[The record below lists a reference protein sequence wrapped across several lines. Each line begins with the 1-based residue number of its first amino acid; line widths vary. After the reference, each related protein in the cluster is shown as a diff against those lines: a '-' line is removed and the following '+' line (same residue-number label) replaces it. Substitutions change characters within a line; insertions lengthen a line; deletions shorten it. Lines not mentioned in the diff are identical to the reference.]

1 MPSKNIPTIWAIG
14 DIQGCCNSLES
25 LLDHP
30 EIKEDPDAKFWFAG
44 DLINRGP
51 ASLRTLRTIMA
62 LGDRAVC
69 VLGNHDL
76 HLLSVYA
83 GIRRENKSDTID
95 EILKAEDVEEIIDW
109 LRHRPLTHYEHGY
122 LMVHAG
128 VLAKW
133 DVKKTVKLSE
143 EISEVLQSKHWKKYL
158 QKMYGNEPNRWRD
171 SLTGAK
177 RRRVIINALT
187 RMRMCYPDGSMEFGS
202 KDAPSLNKN
211 DNLLPWFELPN
222 RKAEKTTIIFGHWST
237 LGLMIRKNLIALDT
251 GCVWGG
257 KLSAIRLHDRKLIQI
272 ECEGKR
278 NKG

>member
-1 MPSKNIPTIWAIG
+1 MPNKKMPTIWAIG
-14 DIQGCCNSLES
+14 DVQGCCDALEN
-25 LLDHP
+25 LLNLP
-30 EIKEDPDAKFWFAG
+30 EIKEDNQAQFWFAG

-51 ASLRTLRTIMA
+51 HSLKTLRTIMR

-76 HLLSVYA
+76 HLLAVYA

-95 EILKAEDVEEIIDW
+95 EILEAPDVEEIIDW
-109 LRHRPLTHYEHGY
+109 LRHRPLAHFEHGH

-128 VLAKW
+128 VMAKW
-133 DVKKTVKLSE
+133 DEKKTLKLAG
-143 EISEVLQSKHWKKYL
+143 EISAALQSKHWKKYL

-171 SLTGAK
+171 SLTGSK

-187 RMRMCYPDGSMEFGS
+187 RMRMCFIDGSMEFGS
-202 KDAPSLNKN
+202 KDSPSDNKS

-222 RKAEKTTIIFGHWST
+222 RKTEKTTIIFGHWST
-237 LGLMIRKNLIALDT
+237 LGLMVRKHLIALDT

-257 KLSAIRLHDRKLIQI
+257 KLSAIRLSDRKLIQV
-272 ECEGKR
+272 ECAGKKR
-278 NKG
+278 

>member
-1 MPSKNIPTIWAIG
+1 MPNKKTPTIWAIG
-14 DIQGCCNSLES
+14 DVQGCCDALQE
-25 LLDHP
+25 LLNHP
-30 EIKEDPDAKFWFAG
+30 EIKEDEYAQFWFAG

-51 ASLRTLRTIMA
+51 HSLKTLRTIMQ
-62 LGDRAVC
+62 LGERAVC

-76 HLLSVYA
+76 HLLAVYA

-95 EILKAEDVEEIIDW
+95 EILQAPDVEEIIHW
-109 LRHRPLTHYEHGY
+109 LRHRPLAHFDQNH

-128 VLAKW
+128 VMAKW
-133 DVKKTVKLSE
+133 DEKKTLKLAA
-143 EISEVLQSKHWKKYL
+143 EVSDALQSKHWQKYL

-171 SLTGAK
+171 SLTGSK

-187 RMRMCYPDGSMEFGS
+187 RMRMCFEDVSMEFGS
-202 KDAPSLNKN
+202 KDSPFDNKSS
-211 DNLLPWFELPN
+211 DIMPWFELPN
-222 RKAEKTTIIFGHWST
+222 RKTEKTTIIFGHWST

-257 KLSAIRLHDRKLIQI
+257 KLSAIRLSDRKLVQV

-278 NKG
+278 R